1 MLIKSVDIYSCKLE
15 LKKPFITS
23 LGSSKKSDHIFIKV
37 LLKDGT
43 FGWGE
48 CAPSN
53 TINGENIN
61 TCLALA
67 PSLCRSI
74 IGLDVF
80 NHEEINLRLDSI
92 IYGNN
97 SIKSAIDIACYDA
110 SSKNMGKP
118 LYKYLGA
125 SVKKKLHTDFTV
137 SLDSIEKM
145 SNEALILKNKGFKI
159 IKVKVGGDA
168 EIDID
173 RIKSIR
179 KAVGNEIELFI
190 DANQGW
196 SINNALKVLNR
207 IKPFNIK
214 YCEAP
219 INKELSHKLSYIK
232 KNSPIKIMA
241 DESLFN
247 SNDALKLIDGNHCDY
262 FNIKIGKTGGIHEAL
277 KIISIGEKN
286 NIMMQ
291 VGGFIETK
299 IVFTVN
305 CHLAYLSKNIKFFDC
320 DSPLFHKKDPIIGGL
335 VYQKNWEMKIPEK
348 SGLSVDVKKDY
359 LKNPIKIN

>member
-48 CAPSN
+48 CSPSN

-61 TCLALA
+61 TCLAVA

-74 IGLDVF
+74 IDLDVF
-80 NHEEINLRLDSI
+80 NHEEINLRLDNI

-125 SVKKKLHTDFTV
+125 GVKKKLLTDFTV

-145 SNEALILKNKGFKI
+145 SYEALILKNKGFRI
-159 IKVKVGGDA
+159 IKVKVGGDP
-168 EIDID
+168 EIDI
-173 RIKSIR
+173 
-179 KAVGNEIELFI
+179 N
-190 DANQGW
+190 
-196 SINNALKVLNR
+196 
-207 IKPFNIK
+207 
-214 YCEAP
+214 
-219 INKELSHKLSYIK
+219 LS
-232 KNSPIKIMA
+232 
-241 DESLFN
+241 
-247 SNDALKLIDGNHCDY
+247 LIH
-262 FNIKIGKTGGIHEAL
+262 I
-277 KIISIGEKN
+277 
-286 NIMMQ
+286 
-291 VGGFIETK
+291 
-299 IVFTVN
+299 
-305 CHLAYLSKNIKFFDC
+305 
-320 DSPLFHKKDPIIGGL
+320 
-335 VYQKNWEMKIPEK
+335 
-348 SGLSVDVKKDY
+348 
-359 LKNPIKIN
+359 